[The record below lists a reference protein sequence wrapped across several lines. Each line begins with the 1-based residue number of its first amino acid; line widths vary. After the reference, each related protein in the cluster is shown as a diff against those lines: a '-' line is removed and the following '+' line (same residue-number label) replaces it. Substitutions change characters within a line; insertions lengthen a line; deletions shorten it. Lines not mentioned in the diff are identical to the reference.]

1 MFKLWSTILKDMRI
15 LTRDRLGLVFMFV
28 MPIVLAVV
36 ITAVQNSTFEML
48 NTNTVPMLMCN
59 RDTGEAGKQM
69 ETAIEKVGMFSLKQV
84 TPNVTDKEIS
94 ERMHAKDAVIAIII
108 PADFTQ
114 KLKVTAD
121 ATAKKALKNFGMQ
134 TTTSAVITND
144 SSQVQPITLLY
155 HPVLQ
160 ESFRHSINGALRSA
174 LQVVQNK
181 EVLKSL
187 YFALNETALP
197 DSLEKDLINSQV
209 GIVEIPV
216 SRDGSRNIPNAS
228 QHNVP
233 AWTVFAMFFIVI
245 SLGGSVVRE
254 KLNGSFVRL
263 KTLPTNYLVALIS
276 KQLSYLFITFIQATV
291 VFSMGIW
298 LFPSMGLPKLN
309 LPADITGV
317 VIVTL
322 ICGWCAVSYAIMI
335 GVFAKTQEQANGI
348 GAVSI
353 VLMAAVGGLLVPS
366 FAMPESFQFVMK
378 LSPLHWCLEAYY
390 GLFLEGGKL
399 KDVILNII
407 PLLGITFAIQLIT
420 LFGLKR
426 KNLI

>member
-1 MFKLWSTILKDMRI
+1 MFKLWSTILKDLRI

-48 NTNTVPMLMCN
+48 NTNTVPMLLCN
-59 RDTGEAGKQM
+59 RDTGDAGKQL
-69 ETAIEKVGMFSLKQV
+69 ETAITKVGMFDLKQV
-84 TPNVTDKEIS
+84 MPNVTDKEIS
-94 ERMHAKDAVIAIII
+94 DKMHAKDAVIAIII

-114 KLKVTAD
+114 KIKLKANE
-121 ATAKKALKNFGMQ
+121 TAKKALHNFGMQ
-134 TTTSAVITND
+134 TDSIITD
-144 SSQVQPITLLY
+144 SSSIQPITLLY

-160 ESFRHSINGALRSA
+160 ESFRHSIQGALRSS
-174 LQVVQNK
+174 LLMVQNR

-187 YFALNETALP
+187 YFSLNETNLP
-197 DSLEKDLINSQV
+197 DSLEKELMSSQV
-209 GIVEIPV
+209 AINEIPV

-233 AWTVFAMFFIVI
+233 AWTVFAMFFVVI

-276 KQLSYLFITFIQATV
+276 KQLTYLFVTCVQAAV
-291 VFSMGIW
+291 VFSIGIW

-366 FAMPESFQFVMK
+366 FAMPESFQIVMK
-378 LSPLHWCLEAYY
+378 MSPLHWCLEAYY

-407 PLLGITFAIQLIT
+407 PLLGITFVVQLIT
-420 LFGLKR
+420 LYGLKR

>member
-15 LTRDRLGLVFMFV
+15 LTRDRLGLIFMFV

-48 NTNTVPMLMCN
+48 NTNTVPMLICN
-59 RDTGEAGKQM
+59 RDTGDAGKQL
-69 ETAIEKVGMFSLKQV
+69 EAAIIKVGMFDLKQV
-84 TPNVTDKEIS
+84 TPNVTDVEIS
-94 ERMHAKDAVIAIII
+94 DRMHAKDAVIAIII

-114 KLKVTAD
+114 KIKQKANV
-121 ATAKKALKNFGMQ
+121 TAKKALHNFGMQ
-134 TTTSAVITND
+134 TDSLITDTGNI
-144 SSQVQPITLLY
+144 QPITLLY

-160 ESFRHSINGALRSA
+160 ESFRHSIQGALRSS
-174 LQVVQNK
+174 LLMVQNR

-187 YFALNETALP
+187 YFSLNETNLP
-197 DSLEKDLINSQV
+197 DSLESELMSSQIAIN
-209 GIVEIPV
+209 EIPV

-263 KTLPTNYLVALIS
+263 KTLPTNYLVALMS
-276 KQLSYLFITFIQATV
+276 KQLTYLFVTLVQAVV
-291 VFSMGIW
+291 VFSIGIW
-298 LFPSMGLPKLN
+298 LFPSMGLPKLD

-317 VIVTL
+317 IIVTL
-322 ICGWCAVSYAIMI
+322 ICGWCAVSYAILI

-378 LSPLHWCLEAYY
+378 MSPLHWCLEAYY

-407 PLLGITFAIQLIT
+407 PLLGITLIIQLIT
-420 LFGLKR
+420 IYGLKR

>member
-28 MPIVLAVV
+28 MPIVLAIV

-48 NTNTVPMLMCN
+48 NTNTVPMMLCN
-59 RDTGEAGKQM
+59 RDTGEAGKQL
-69 ETAIEKVGMFSLKQV
+69 ETAIIKVGMFNLKQV
-84 TPNVTDKEIS
+84 TPDVTEKEIS
-94 ERMHAKDAVIAIII
+94 DRMHAKDAVIAIII

-114 KLKVTAD
+114 KIKQKANL
-121 ATAKKALKNFGMQ
+121 TAKKALHNFGMQ
-134 TTTSAVITND
+134 TDSVVID
-144 SSQVQPITLLY
+144 SSSIQPITLLY

-160 ESFRHSINGALRSA
+160 ESFRHSIQGALHSA
-174 LQVVQNK
+174 LLMVQNR

-187 YFALNETALP
+187 YFSLNETNLP
-197 DSLEKDLINSQV
+197 DSLEHELMSNQITIN
-209 GIVEIPV
+209 EIPV

-245 SLGGSVVRE
+245 SLGGSVIRE

-263 KTLPTNYLVALIS
+263 KTLPTNYLIALIS
-276 KQLSYLFITFIQATV
+276 KQLSYLFVTVVQAAV
-291 VFSMGIW
+291 VFSIGIW

-309 LPADITGV
+309 LPADLTGV
-317 VIVTL
+317 IIVTL
-322 ICGWCAVSYAIMI
+322 ICGWCAVSYAILI
-335 GVFAKTQEQANGI
+335 GVLSKTQEQANGI

-407 PLLGITFAIQLIT
+407 PLLGITFVIQLIT
-420 LFGLKR
+420 LYALKR